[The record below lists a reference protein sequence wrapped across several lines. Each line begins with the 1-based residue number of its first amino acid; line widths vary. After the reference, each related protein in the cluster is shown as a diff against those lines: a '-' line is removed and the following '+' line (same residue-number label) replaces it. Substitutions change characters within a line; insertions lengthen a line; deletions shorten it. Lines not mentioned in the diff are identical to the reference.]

1 MKEQEEKSMTYKRMV
16 GQYNRLNV
24 ETAGRLDLVLMCYE
38 KAIESLWQARK
49 SYEES
54 QYEQKARKLQRA
66 LNILQELQGCLNF
79 EKGGQIA
86 RSLDA
91 IYTYLTRRLLE
102 GDIKRDLT
110 AFDEAVKI
118 LSELKESWMG
128 IASENPVKAAGPE
141 HDARTETHLQR
152 VAA

>member
-1 MKEQEEKSMTYKRMV
+1 MTYKRML
-16 GQYNRLNV
+16 GQYNKLNV

-49 SYEES
+49 SYEQG
-54 QYEQKARKLQRA
+54 QYEQKARKLQRG
-66 LNILQELQGCLNF
+66 LRIIQELQGCLNF

-86 RSLDA
+86 RNLDA
-91 IYTYLTRRLLE
+91 IYTYLVRRLLE
-102 GDIKRDLT
+102 GDVKRDLT

-118 LSELKESWMG
+118 LTDLKDSWRG
-128 IASENPVKAAGPE
+128 IASENQAKEAIPGY
-141 HDARTETHLQR
+141 DAQSETHLQQ